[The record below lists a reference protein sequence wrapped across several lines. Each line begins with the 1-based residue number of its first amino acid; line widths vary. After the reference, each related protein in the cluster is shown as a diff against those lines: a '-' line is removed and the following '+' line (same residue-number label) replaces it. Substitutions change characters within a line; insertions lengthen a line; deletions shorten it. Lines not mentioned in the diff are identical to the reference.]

1 MSPARLTERARRLL
15 QRPDAWL
22 DETSDGYPLRL
33 GGDRR
38 GRVVLMLDEGTFRA
52 VIEQPGLR
60 RRQGGGWHPR
70 HSAPDRPGPPIGQP
84 GRIEGQRPVMNADG
98 RVEMKTANLGESP
111 IAWLA
116 RRKDHSGRPWLS
128 PEEAAAGERL
138 RMEAE
143 TALKGPS
150 LTMRWD
156 GLPRSRSGAS
166 PARIE
171 PTDRA
176 MNASARVEAALNAA
190 GPRLRSM
197 LEQVCIR
204 GSSLQL
210 AEQELSLRRRQ
221 GKTLLKQGLQA
232 LAIHYG
238 YTRSDDTSRQPNTHR
253 PVMAGL

>member
-1 MSPARLTERARRLL
+1 MSHQRMTERARRLL
-15 QRPDAWL
+15 ERPGAWL
-22 DETSDGYPLRL
+22 DETSSGYPLRL

-38 GRVVLMLDEGTFRA
+38 GRVVLTLDEPTFRA

-60 RRQGGGWHPR
+60 KRSGGGWHPR
-70 HSAPDRPGPPIGQP
+70 HPHSERNAPVAGKPGY
-84 GRIEGQRPVMNADG
+84 IEGYRPVIESDG
-98 RVEMKTANLGESP
+98 TVHMKSANLGESP

-128 PEEAAAGERL
+128 PTEVAAGERL
-138 RMEAE
+138 RLEAE

-156 GLPRSRSGAS
+156 GMPRSQSGAA
-166 PARIE
+166 PTRIE

-176 MNASARVEAALNAA
+176 LTASARVEAALNAA
-190 GPRLRSM
+190 GPRLRPI
-197 LEQVCIR
+197 LEQVCVR

-221 GKTLLKQGLQA
+221 GKTVLKHA
-232 LAIHYG
+232 LKAIALYYG
-238 YTRSDDTSRQPNTHR
+238 Y
-253 PVMAGL
+253 VV

>member
-1 MSPARLTERARRLL
+1 MSAARLTERARRLL

-22 DETSDGYPLRL
+22 DETPGGYPLRL

-38 GRVVLMLDEGTFRA
+38 GRVVLMLDEPAFRA

-60 RRQGGGWHPR
+60 RRKGGGWHPR
-70 HSAPDRPGPPIGQP
+70 HQSPERSSPPAGRPGL
-84 GRIEGQRPVMNADG
+84 IEGQRPVMEPDG
-98 RVEMKTANLGESP
+98 TLHQRTANLGESP

-116 RRKDHSGRPWLS
+116 RRKDHAGRPWLS
-128 PEEAAAGERL
+128 AAEVAAGERL
-138 RMEAE
+138 RLDAE

-156 GLPRSRSGAS
+156 GLPRSQSGAA

-176 MNASARVEAALNAA
+176 ITASARVEAALSAA
-190 GPRLRSM
+190 GPRLRAM
-197 LEQVCIR
+197 LEQVCVR

-210 AEQELSLRRRQ
+210 AEQALSLRRRQ
-221 GKTLLKQGLQA
+221 GKTVLKQGLQA
-232 LAIHYG
+232 LANHYG
-238 YTRSDDTSRQPNTHR
+238 YAS
-253 PVMAGL
+253 

>member
-1 MSPARLTERARRLL
+1 MSVPRITERARRLL
-15 QRPDAWL
+15 ERPGAWL
-22 DETSDGYPLRL
+22 DEANGSYPLRL

-38 GRVVLMLDEGTFRA
+38 GRVVLTLDEPAFRA
-52 VIEQPGLR
+52 IIENPGLR
-60 RRQGGGWHPR
+60 KRNGGGWHPR
-70 HSAPDRPGPPIGQP
+70 HPQSERNTAPIGKP
-84 GRIEGQRPVMNADG
+84 GQIDGYRPIMESDG
-98 RVEMKTANLGESP
+98 TISMKSANLGESP

-128 PEEAAAGERL
+128 VSEVAAGERL
-138 RMEAE
+138 RIDAE

-156 GLPRSRSGAS
+156 GMPRSQSGAA

-176 MNASARVEAALNAA
+176 LTASARVEAALNAA
-190 GPRLRSM
+190 GPRLRAI
-197 LEQVCIR
+197 LEHICVR

-221 GKTLLKQGLQA
+221 GKTVLKQGLQA

-238 YTRSDDTSRQPNTHR
+238 FDH
-253 PVMAGL
+253 

>member
-1 MSPARLTERARRLL
+1 MSHARMIERARRLME
-15 QRPDAWL
+15 RPDAWL
-22 DETSDGYPLRL
+22 NETQQGYPLRL

-38 GRVVLMLDEGTFRA
+38 GRIVLLLDEGAFRA
-52 VIEQPGLR
+52 MTEQPGLR
-60 RRQGGGWHPR
+60 RRTGGGW
-70 HSAPDRPGPPIGQP
+70 SARRAATSDKPASPAGCPGQIIGQRTVMDCE
-84 GRIEGQRPVMNADG
+84 GRAIPLR
-98 RVEMKTANLGESP
+98 ANLGESP

-128 PEEAAAGERL
+128 PVEVAAGERL
-138 RMEAE
+138 RHDAEA
-143 TALKGPS
+143 ALRGPS

-176 MNASARVEAALNAA
+176 ISASARVEAALAA
-190 GPRLRSM
+190 TAPQTRIM

-204 GSSLQL
+204 GTSLQL

-221 GKTLLKQGLQA
+221 GKTVLKQGLQA
-232 LAIHYG
+232 LALHYG
-238 YTRSDDTSRQPNTHR
+238 L
-253 PVMAGL
+253 A